1 MQRHAIFELRRYRM
15 RPGGRD
21 TLIDL
26 FDTAF
31 VEPQEALGMRIEGEF
46 RDCDDPNAF
55 VWVRSFADMDA
66 RAQALQS
73 FYGGNVWAAHRAAAN
88 ATMLNS
94 DNVLLLKPAGAEPPF
109 ARNLRRAEEGNR
121 SLPASGIV
129 VVSTC
134 SLAPGKETALAGFFS
149 EHARPILREAGA
161 RIEAM
166 LISEHSPNSFPR
178 LPVREGETVFVWL
191 ECHQDEASLLRCR
204 ERLSR
209 NSDWTDHV
217 QPSIDAQCWRPIEVS
232 YLTPSSRSLCA
243 W

>member
-1 MQRHAIFELRRYRM
+1 MPRHAIFELRRYRM

-26 FDTAF
+26 FDSTFIA
-31 VEPQEALGMRIEGEF
+31 PQEALGMRIEGEF
-46 RDCDDPNAF
+46 RDRDDANAF

-73 FYGGNVWAAHRAAAN
+73 FYGGPVWAAHRAAAN

-94 DNVLLLKPAGAEPPF
+94 DNVLLLKPAGAMPPF
-109 ARNLRRAEEGNR
+109 AGNLPRAREAHR

-134 SLAPGKETALAGFFS
+134 SLAPGKEIALAGFFS
-149 EHARPILREAGA
+149 EHACPILHEAGA
-161 RIEAM
+161 RIAAM
-166 LISEHSPNSFPR
+166 LVSEHSPNSFPR
-178 LPVREGETVFVWL
+178 LPVRAGETVFVWF

-209 NSDWTDHV
+209 NSDWRDRIH
-217 QPSIDAQCWRPIEVS
+217 PHIDAQCWRPIEVS
-232 YLTPSSRSLCA
+232 CLTPSSRSLCA